1 MKRGCRYSLGSALPA
16 RPCAGRLAF
25 ADLFSGSVTRK
36 RAPSRKLV
44 AARRRGQ
51 HARRVRSPESC
62 AARHPGIRLLMNR
75 AALDK
80 IVNAVLYEGYILYP
94 YRPSSKKNQIGR
106 FTFGRVYPH
115 DYSVAQEGREPSA
128 MQTEFLV
135 RDESKDAVANISVR
149 FLQPL
154 ARDVGRLSAPV
165 AEWKHGM
172 EPAFDVVP
180 RLEVDGKLY
189 QTWQEAVE
197 REVTFPPIRLNG
209 AAQLEHPFHFA
220 ASKATE
226 PIRNEEGLIVGVV
239 VRRVEAVTGSGEVN
253 LELVEPDAVKIRV
266 RILNQTS
273 VPNDLVEDQEA
284 IALRTFASTHTI
296 LEVVGGECV
305 SLLDPPGQ
313 YLEAAKAC
321 RQIGTWPVLFGD
333 EKKGERDAMLSSP
346 IILYD
351 YPKIAPESP
360 GDLFDGAEI
369 DEILTLRIQTM
380 TDAEKMEMRQVDEQA
395 RRILERTENLAEAD
409 LLKLHGVMRAT
420 PSPQTNEEFF
430 NPAKQLSE
438 VTVAGVA
445 LKVGDRVRIRPKK
458 RADVMDIA
466 LNGKIAIIESVMQDV
481 EDQAHFALVL
491 EDDPGRD
498 LGMMRQ
504 PGHRFFYGADE
515 VEPVGEMTKPE

>member
-1 MKRGCRYSLGSALPA
+1 
-16 RPCAGRLAF
+16 
-25 ADLFSGSVTRK
+25 
-36 RAPSRKLV
+36 
-44 AARRRGQ
+44 
-51 HARRVRSPESC
+51 
-62 AARHPGIRLLMNR
+62 MNR
-75 AALDK
+75 PALDQ

-94 YRPSSKKNQIGR
+94 YRPSSKKNQIAR
-106 FTFGRVYPH
+106 FTFGRVYPQ
-115 DYSVAQEGREPSA
+115 DYSVAQEGKEPCV

-149 FLQPL
+149 FLHPL
-154 ARDVGRLSAPV
+154 ARDVGRLPEPV
-165 AEWKHGM
+165 AEWKPAA
-172 EPAFDVVP
+172 EPRFEIVP

-197 REVTFPPIRLNG
+197 REVTLPPAALQTAGGREHSFSFPALR
-209 AAQLEHPFHFA
+209 EV
-220 ASKATE
+220 E
-226 PIRNEEGLIVGVV
+226 PVQNAEGLIVGAV
-239 VRRVEAVTGSGEVN
+239 VRRVEAIEGSVEVK
-253 LELVEPDAVKIRV
+253 LEMIEPDAVKIRV

-273 VPNDLVEDQEA
+273 VPNESLENQEA

-296 LEVVGGECV
+296 LQVGGGECI

-313 YLEAAKAC
+313 YLEAAKTC
-321 RQIGTWPVLFGD
+321 QQIGAWPVLVGD
-333 EKKGERDAMLSSP
+333 EKKGERDVMLSSP

-409 LLKLHGVMRAT
+409 LLKMHGVMRAT
-420 PSPQTNEEFF
+420 ASQQPNEEFF
-430 NPAKQLSE
+430 NPSKHIAE
-438 VTVAGVA
+438 VTVAGTTF
-445 LKVGDRVRIRPKK
+445 KVGDRVRIRPKK

-466 LNGKIAIIESVMQDV
+466 LNGKVAIIESVMQDV

-515 VEPVGEMTKPE
+515 VEPVKESD